1 MAGQWQGDD
10 DGEQFGAAPVIK
22 HARFCWGVFLGM
34 AKRHGLLS
42 PGFYCYCAVRVGDV
56 LTYR

>member
-22 HARFCWGVFLGM
+22 HARFCWGVFLVM
-34 AKRHGLLS
+34 AKLHGLLS
-42 PGFYCYCAVRVGDV
+42 QGF
-56 LTYR
+56 